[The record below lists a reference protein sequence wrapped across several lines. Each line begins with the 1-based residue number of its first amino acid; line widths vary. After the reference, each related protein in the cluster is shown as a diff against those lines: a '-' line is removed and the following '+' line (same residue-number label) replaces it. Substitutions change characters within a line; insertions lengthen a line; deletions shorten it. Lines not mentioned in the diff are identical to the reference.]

1 LVRLPE
7 TYARFSRIHDNAAGL
22 ASSDSTGSGLDAIA
36 VEIIETAA
44 ELAKAT
50 PSTLTKEN
58 TKIVNN
64 LASRKRKAFADML
77 KALRAS
83 GFSQN
88 VRADQLARQQSVVWL
103 AQRPSI
109 TADQLPEGFSHVL
122 SKIES
127 YHHRIAVLMMALRA
141 AFNGHSP
148 DINSQDLQ
156 RGIGFAESVYAS
168 AVNERDR

>member
-1 LVRLPE
+1 M
-7 TYARFSRIHDNAAGL
+7 
-22 ASSDSTGSGLDAIA
+22 A

-58 TKIVNN
+58 TKMVNN
-64 LASRKRKAFADML
+64 LASRKRKAYADML

-103 AQRPSI
+103 AQRPAI
-109 TADQLPEGFSHVL
+109 VTDQLPEGFSHDDL

-127 YHHRIAVLMMALRA
+127 YHHRMAVLMMALRA

-168 AVNERDR
+168 ALTERDR